1 MATEK
6 QINANRQNARKST
19 GPQSPEGR
27 AAVRGNA
34 LRHGLTAKSIV
45 LSTEKETDF
54 NEIRQAFEAQ
64 YQTLGPME
72 TLLVQELV
80 IMTWRL
86 RRLRNIETGFFNLRL
101 MDTAEDLEQE
111 YDNLEDRSR
120 LAYIFYKDSNRP
132 NTLQNLARFEGR
144 LQRGFYKAL
153 RELER
158 LRASRES
165 APTPDSGPLPPA
177 PALPVDVPA
186 SDRPTVGCN

>member
-1 MATEK
+1 
-6 QINANRQNARKST
+6 
-19 GPQSPEGR
+19 
-27 AAVRGNA
+27 
-34 LRHGLTAKSIV
+34 
-45 LSTEKETDF
+45 
-54 NEIRQAFEAQ
+54 
-64 YQTLGPME
+64 ME

-80 IMTWRL
+80 IVTWRL

-132 NTLQNLARFEGR
+132 NALQNLARFEGR

-165 APTPDSGPLPPA
+165 APMPDSGRFRRLLQCRSTCPPA
-177 PALPVDVPA
+177 TEQPVGA
-186 SDRPTVGCN
+186 SERGVRRCPQNGIGFDFAFFC